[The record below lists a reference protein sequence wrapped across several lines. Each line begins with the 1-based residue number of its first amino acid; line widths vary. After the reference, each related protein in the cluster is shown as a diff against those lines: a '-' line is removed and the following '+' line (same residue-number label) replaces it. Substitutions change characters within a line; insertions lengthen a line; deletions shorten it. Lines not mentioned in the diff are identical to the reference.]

1 MSETATADYA
11 NISLVQKSRVP
22 TRYYPLDYAANC
34 KRNNGS
40 GYSFLTD
47 NVREDLTIILVAFV
61 PLAPAPVATF
71 FAIILF
77 HISFWIIYEAGYVDN
92 DRMAARAEVD
102 AKIPPSFHLYD
113 KIYNEPLA
121 WICAIIVAIPAAF
134 LAALSGVS
142 FLPGSP
148 LILTF
153 AVLALWGLLLVSLR
167 LLYMLY
173 NRIDKMSR
181 IYLYVALQILKYGF
195 PALFFSLPAAGA
207 MLITAQVFRKWFPYV
222 IYRHAGRLERHFPW
236 RLLRLMVFVILW
248 LLLLSDQ
255 FSVGYLLHGLG
266 IATFLWFRS
275 RSQLKA
281 AVVNVQHVGDDTWSR
296 SSK

>member
-1 MSETATADYA
+1 MSQTATAGYTSI
-11 NISLVQKSRVP
+11 NLVQKNRAP

-40 GYSFLTD
+40 GYSFITD

-61 PLAPAPVATF
+61 PLAPSPVATF

-92 DRMAARAEVD
+92 DRTAARAEMD
-102 AKIPPSFHLYD
+102 AKIPPSFHIYD
-113 KIYNEPLA
+113 KIYKEPLA
-121 WICAIIVAIPAAF
+121 WICAVIVAIPAAF
-134 LAALSGVS
+134 LAALSGVA

-148 LILTF
+148 LILTIT
-153 AVLALWGLLLVSLR
+153 VLALWLLLLVSLR
-167 LLYMLY
+167 LLYLVY
-173 NRIDKMSR
+173 NRIDKMTR
-181 IYLYVALQILKYGF
+181 IYLYVALQLMKYGF

-222 IYRHAGRLERHFPW
+222 IYRHAGRLARDFPW

-255 FSVGYLLHGLG
+255 FSMAYLLHGLG
-266 IATFLWFRS
+266 IAVLLWLRS

-281 AVVNVQHVGDDTWSR
+281 AVANVRHVGDDTWTR